1 MNKIFKAALLVGG
14 VAAGATLYALADHN
28 IDVPRTVEQVDLAR
42 YVGQWYEIARYP
54 NRFQRSC
61 SGDVTATYSLLPGG
75 KVSVVNLC
83 RNANGGLERIRGT
96 ARVVDRKTNAKLKV
110 TFFWPFAGDYWIL
123 DLGSDYEYAV
133 VGEPGRNYL
142 WLLSRTP
149 QMDDATYQRIITR
162 LEARGLDTARLI
174 KTPQSGQPLPEPAA
188 QAGKR

>member
-28 IDVPRTVEQVDLAR
+28 IDVPRTVEPVDLAR

-123 DLGSDYEYAV
+123 DLGSAYEYAV

-142 WLLSRTP
+142 WVLSRTP
-149 QMDDATYQRIITR
+149 QMDDAAYQRIMTR

-174 KTPQSGQPLPEPAA
+174 KTPQSGQPIPEPAA
-188 QAGKR
+188 KAGKR